1 MGGGIFG
8 TPLYLNIKCII
19 FSIAIVLI
27 YYLPKP
33 KSRVHNI
40 IMILLIATSA
50 YISLAW
56 YDYIYDCNDKLKPTI
71 FGWFSKPFKPP
82 RYSEEYD
89 KLPVKY
95 KKIIRTIDILLLLFI
110 VGMFVYP
117 FYVK

>member
-1 MGGGIFG
+1 MS
-8 TPLYLNIKCII
+8 TYLDLLPEELNEIIYKEVFKETLQELVKTSLCCSCDCI
-19 FSIAIVLI
+19 
-27 YYLPKP
+27 
-33 KSRVHNI
+33 
-40 IMILLIATSA
+40 
-50 YISLAW
+50 
-56 YDYIYDCNDKLKPTI
+56 IYDCNDKLKPTI

-89 KLPVKY
+89 ELPVKY